1 MLPVGIILIILGI
14 IIFIASFLVP
24 EMMSNHEEDVKVRQ
38 EDVEKAVS
46 NEMKNMKGKIEG
58 TVNEAVEYAMEK
70 TERSL
75 SKLSNEKIMAVNE
88 YSDTVLKEINKSHE
102 EVMFLYDMLNSKQ
115 ANLQNTAM
123 EIERRA
129 KEAEETAKTAKET
142 VEVVEETLS
151 SVKEEAIKNSIE
163 AETKGFMAGIGEPI
177 EDSEKERVLEQQI
190 VENSTDA
197 EEEDT
202 LETMEENSEDL
213 ENKNYNDIILKLHQE
228 GKSQLQIAKE
238 LGLGIG
244 EVKLVINLFEGVGG

>member
-1 MLPVGIILIILGI
+1 MLLVGMILIILGI
-14 IIFIASFLVP
+14 IIFIASFLIP
-24 EMMSNHEEDVKVRQ
+24 EMMSNHEEDIKVRQ

-102 EVMFLYDMLNSKQ
+102 EVMFLYDMLNSKH

-151 SVKEEAIKNSIE
+151 SVKEEVIKNSIE
-163 AETKGFMAGIGEPI
+163 AETKGFLAGIGEPI
-177 EDSEKERVLEQQI
+177 EDSEMERVLEQQI
-190 VENSTDA
+190 VEMPADA
-197 EEEDT
+197 KEET
-202 LETMEENSEDL
+202 IETEEIREDL
-213 ENKNYNDIILKLHQE
+213 ENRNYNDTILKLHQE

>member
-1 MLPVGIILIILGI
+1 MLLVGIILIILGI
-14 IIFIASFLVP
+14 IIFIASFLIP
-24 EMMSNHEEDVKVRQ
+24 EMMSNHEADIKVSQ

-129 KEAEETAKTAKET
+129 KEAEETAKSAKET

-163 AETKGFMAGIGEPI
+163 AETKGFLGGIGEPI

-190 VENSTDA
+190 MEISADV
-197 EEEDT
+197 EEET
-202 LETMEENSEDL
+202 IETMEENSEDL
-213 ENKNYNDIILKLHQE
+213 ENRNYNDTILKLHQE